1 MGTELGIFVSF
12 DDGESWQSLQLN
24 LPVTPVTD
32 LMVQRKANDL
42 VASTAGRS
50 FWILDDLTPL
60 QQIDASVK
68 DAKVHLFAPRP
79 AYRVERGFS
88 FGAGAAIG
96 KNPPAGAILD
106 FYVDEISE
114 DKKVSLEILD
124 ASGTYLTLRN
134 LRI

>member
-32 LMVQRKANDL
+32 LMVQQKANDL

-60 QQIDASVK
+60 HQLADELDGAPM
-68 DAKVHLFAPRP
+68 HLFKPKPTVRLRAKREFTEK
-79 AYRVERGFS
+79 RTT
-88 FGAGAAIG
+88 
-96 KNPPAGAILD
+96 
-106 FYVDEISE
+106 
-114 DKKVSLEILD
+114 
-124 ASGTYLTLRN
+124 GTEGRK
-134 LRI
+134 